1 MGEMEQML
9 PEIWTVQRLER
20 SGGGGLILGVKQHA
34 PGLPG
39 GFPLLA
45 PDLRLPQGM
54 PQIAYNLTRVVA
66 LAFLITALPFPGL
79 AANEARPTIVNTTIT
94 NALTRYLTNVIEV
107 SVPKNVFVD
116 QYRTNQVRREV
127 VNVIDLYK
135 TNIVA
140 QYRTNLLTVTLTNWE
155 NLVVIRTNW
164 VTQAVTNVVEF
175 TRTNLVRHT
184 VTTTNVVTRPE
195 TAQPTLAT
203 AAASPAAPRAADLER
218 GLELDLTHVG
228 APKEPGQ
235 FPIRL
240 TLLSATGDTLPVI
253 EWQVEKSNGGGL
265 MVGAKTEFA
274 TVLPAGNY
282 RITARVRTDDGT
294 VKKISSDTEVKTDAS
309 AMRTPASLASG
320 R

>member
-1 MGEMEQML
+1 
-9 PEIWTVQRLER
+9 
-20 SGGGGLILGVKQHA
+20 
-34 PGLPG
+34 
-39 GFPLLA
+39 
-45 PDLRLPQGM
+45 M
-54 PQIAYNLTRVVA
+54 PQNPYNLTRVIA
-66 LAFLITALPFPGL
+66 LAFLITALPFPSL
-79 AANEARPTIVNTTIT
+79 AANAARPAIVNTTIT

-116 QYRTNQVRREV
+116 QFRTNQVRREV
-127 VNVIDLYK
+127 TNVIDLYQTNMVARYR
-135 TNIVA
+135 TNIVD

-175 TRTNLVRHT
+175 TRTNVVRHT
-184 VTTTNVVTRPE
+184 VNTTNVVTSTGPAE
-195 TAQPTLAT
+195 TSKPTLAT
-203 AAASPAAPRAADLER
+203 AAASQSAPRAADLER

-228 APKEPGQ
+228 VPKDPGQ

-265 MVGAKTEFA
+265 MVGAKAEFA
-274 TVLPAGNY
+274 TVLPAGSY
-282 RITARVRTDDGT
+282 RITARVRTADGT
-294 VKKISSDTEVKTDAS
+294 VKKISSNTEVKTDAS